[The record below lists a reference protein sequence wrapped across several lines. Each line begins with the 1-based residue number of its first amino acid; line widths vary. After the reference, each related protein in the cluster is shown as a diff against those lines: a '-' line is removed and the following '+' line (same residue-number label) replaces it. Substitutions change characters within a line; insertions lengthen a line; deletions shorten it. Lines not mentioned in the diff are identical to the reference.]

1 MRATTHTPV
10 EELET
15 DDEHETPWWADRAVL
30 IPIASGVAFVAGL
43 ACEWSGAQS
52 AALVL
57 FWVGLLLGASTFV
70 PGALRKLATGK
81 LGIAL
86 LMTMSATGAVILGH
100 VEEAAALAFLYS
112 IAEALED
119 RAMDRARAGLRAL
132 LEAGLIQE
140 RTDQTRSRGR
150 GRPRRSRRGAAACGG
165 PRRCG
170 PRTGRRARRGRRRRA
185 SWSASRTGCP

>member
-132 LEAGLIQE
+132 LLPQANINKPAPIP
-140 RTDQTRSRGR
+140 
-150 GRPRRSRRGAAACGG
+150 PRCAWC
-165 PRRCG
+165 
-170 PRTGRRARRGRRRRA
+170 
-185 SWSASRTGCP
+185 

>member
-57 FWVGLLLGASTFV
+57 RAGQSSNTVDKPGLASFTADMLTEGTATRSAQQLADQVADLGASLSSGAGIDSARIDVSSLKTNFADVANLGGRAGGAIAAAKFLQRFAEKFPWAHLDIAGTAWKSGAAKGATGRPVGLLV
-70 PGALRKLATGK
+70 EY
-81 LGIAL
+81 L
-86 LMTMSATGAVILGH
+86 L
-100 VEEAAALAFLYS
+100 
-112 IAEALED
+112 
-119 RAMDRARAGLRAL
+119 
-132 LEAGLIQE
+132 
-140 RTDQTRSRGR
+140 DQ
-150 GRPRRSRRGAAACGG
+150 AKAK
-165 PRRCG
+165 
-170 PRTGRRARRGRRRRA
+170 
-185 SWSASRTGCP
+185 

>member
-57 FWVGLLLGASTFV
+57 FWVG
-70 PGALRKLATGK
+70 
-81 LGIAL
+81 
-86 LMTMSATGAVILGH
+86 
-100 VEEAAALAFLYS
+100 
-112 IAEALED
+112 
-119 RAMDRARAGLRAL
+119 RAL
-132 LEAGLIQE
+132 TPGGGHGGGGYAGMARVAAREASYE
-140 RTDQTRSRGR
+140 N
-150 GRPRRSRRGAAACGG
+150 GA
-165 PRRCG
+165 
-170 PRTGRRARRGRRRRA
+170 
-185 SWSASRTGCP
+185 W

>member
-1 MRATTHTPV
+1 MSATTHTPV

-81 LGIAL
+81 LEIGRA
-86 LMTMSATGAVILGH
+86 SRRERVILT
-100 VEEAAALAFLYS
+100 LS
-112 IAEALED
+112 IN
-119 RAMDRARAGLRAL
+119 
-132 LEAGLIQE
+132 
-140 RTDQTRSRGR
+140 RSNNKNNQ
-150 GRPRRSRRGAAACGG
+150 
-165 PRRCG
+165 
-170 PRTGRRARRGRRRRA
+170 
-185 SWSASRTGCP
+185 